1 MTKTE
6 FEDAKSSE
14 YRYIYTTGA
23 FGAIVPNDA
32 RIIFYL
38 DRLSPITVAE
48 GDKAGTVTTSK
59 IIRELQVEIHMSPQ
73 QFVNL
78 WLWMTE
84 RIQAYKKTFPEFPLN
99 TPDLETTVKEDVQTK
114 QKDAESAL
122 PGGDGGD
129 Q

>member
-6 FEDAKSSE
+6 FEDAKAPE

-38 DRLSPITVAE
+38 DRLIPKTVTE
-48 GDKAGTVTTSK
+48 GDKVGTATTSK
-59 IIRELQVEIHMSPQ
+59 IVRELQVEVHMSPQ

-84 RIQAYKKTFPEFPLN
+84 RISSYRETFPQFPLSI
-99 TPDLETTVKEDVQTK
+99 PEFKSIAEEVKK
-114 QKDAESAL
+114 SKPDAEAEPKNTDL
-122 PGGDGGD
+122 IKTE
-129 Q
+129 